1 MESSELQLKFFHR
14 SPPGHFPSQRR
25 TANGIVPREE
35 VTTPIALTDTTR
47 KEHAKPPCRSLC
59 LPRRRQGKLTARTT
73 GCARE
78 KAARLRGHGVL
89 TIGSYGLF
97 KATDKKMLKNE
108 ELAAELGRPEKVVE
122 M

>member
-1 MESSELQLKFFHR
+1 METLELQLKFFHR
-14 SPPGHFPSQRR
+14 PAHLALSFAAC

-35 VTTPIALTDTTR
+35 ITTSIEQCDTNG
-47 KEHAKPPCRSLC
+47 KEHTKPTCRSLC
-59 LPRRRQGKLTARTT
+59 LPRRRQGKSRPSRTEAQ
-73 GCARE
+73 GRCDRS
-78 KAARLRGHGVL
+78 LVHGML

>member
-1 MESSELQLKFFHR
+1 MRKQRRQSTSARTSGR
-14 SPPGHFPSQRR
+14 SPYTHIH
-25 TANGIVPREE
+25 NV
-35 VTTPIALTDTTR
+35 ALCACRDAGRVSRDLKNSEGASCTR
-47 KEHAKPPCRSLC
+47 DAD
-59 LPRRRQGKLTARTT
+59 G
-73 GCARE
+73 
-78 KAARLRGHGVL
+78 L